1 VDPIQELIELEAIK
15 KVRRLYWDADAM
27 TGSHFERYAAW
38 RSATYAVP
46 LSPECSHG

>member
-27 TGSHFERYAAW
+27 TAPSRSVWIEHRFERH
-38 RSATYAVP
+38 P
-46 LSPECSHG
+46 